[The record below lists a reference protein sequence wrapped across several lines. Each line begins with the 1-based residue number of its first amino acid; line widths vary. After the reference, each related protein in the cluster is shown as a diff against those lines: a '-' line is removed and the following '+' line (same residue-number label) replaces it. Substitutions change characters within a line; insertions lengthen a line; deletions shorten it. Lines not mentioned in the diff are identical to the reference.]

1 MIPLA
6 SLMCLVQTAFFAQ
19 NYAENSPGYVFAIVC
34 TLISLPAGFLLLARS
49 EYPEHTFWIACAMVV
64 ALPFDSLLALMAM
77 TALLARRSAR
87 RTTIRTIIAGTAAT
101 IWSQLRDAMQP
112 AEGSV
117 WHLIFARPHT
127 GGSSG
132 EPIVMMVEE
141 PTIIITA
148 LISALVASA
157 IAVLIG
163 LHIRSRASLRTA
175 NAMADAATTQA
186 ATLQSDLHNQQLA
199 DAIAA
204 EAHDTLAHSLSL
216 MALNASAL
224 KAEADRLG
232 DTPEAKALADKAE
245 DIRRQSAGALDEAH
259 AIIDMLRNPQ
269 QAWEQLAPSDDTAL
283 TRESLDA
290 LITDTRNSGTSL
302 NTWIDIQQL
311 SALDEAIGKAAYR
324 AIQEGLTN
332 ARRHAPGMPVSLEV
346 SVAPQS
352 GVHIHISNP
361 MPDTAT
367 DTATDKAAHRA
378 GHGAGLPGLAARV
391 HAAGGQCRYGV
402 DDRHLFHVDVQLP
415 WRS

>member
-1 MIPLA
+1 MVPLA
-6 SLMCLVQTAFFAQ
+6 SFMCLSQTSFFSRNFNQDSAW
-19 NYAENSPGYVFAIVC
+19 F
-34 TLISLPAGFLLLARS
+34 SLVVICMLVALPSGFLLLARN
-49 EYPEHTFWIACAMVV
+49 EYPEATFWISCILVV
-64 ALPFDSLLALMAM
+64 VFPFDSLIALMAM
-77 TALLARRSAR
+77 TSLLARRSDQ
-87 RTTIRTIIAGTAAT
+87 RTTIRAVAAGTIVT
-101 IWSQLRDAMQP
+101 LISQLRDAFQRP
-112 AEGSV
+112 DASI
-117 WHLIFARPHT
+117 WHLFFAEPNT
-127 GGSSG
+127 GGDSG
-132 EPIVMMVEE
+132 EPIVMTVGE
-141 PTIIITA
+141 PTVV
-148 LISALVASA
+148 ISAAVASLIFVA

-224 KAEADRLG
+224 KAEADNLG
-232 DTPEAKALADKAE
+232 DSPEAKALADKAE

-269 QAWEQLAPSDDTAL
+269 QAWEQLAPSDDTSL

-361 MPDTAT
+361 MPHT
-367 DTATDKAAHRA
+367 DADKANQAA
-378 GHGAGLPGLAARV
+378 GHGAGLTGLAARV

-402 DDRHLFHVDVQLP
+402 DDRHLFHLDVQLP